1 VPLGQGVIDF
11 AGVTSALRDASYDGW
26 VLVELD
32 GYDGDPDEAARA
44 NHDYLR
50 ALIAG

>member
-1 VPLGQGVIDF
+1 MKRLFRNVYVVVMDD
-11 AGVTSALRDASYDGW
+11 AGTEHEDGW

-44 NHDYLR
+44 NREYLR
-50 ALIAG
+50 ELIAG